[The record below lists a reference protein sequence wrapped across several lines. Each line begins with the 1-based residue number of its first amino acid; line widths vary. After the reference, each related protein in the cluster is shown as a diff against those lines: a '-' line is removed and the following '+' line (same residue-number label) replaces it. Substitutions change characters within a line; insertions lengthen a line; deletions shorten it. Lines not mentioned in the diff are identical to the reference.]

1 MWYVKSENRW
11 MIGESGNQGRNL
23 EKDGIRSS
31 VLTER
36 ILPYNVEK
44 IWEYF
49 TKGRVFGIGAQWT
62 DGNRN
67 EIQIM
72 QGINQIQTVLSL

>member
-1 MWYVKSENRW
+1 MWYVKSEKRW

-44 IWEYF
+44 IWEN
-49 TKGRVFGIGAQWT
+49 
-62 DGNRN
+62 D
-67 EIQIM
+67 
-72 QGINQIQTVLSL
+72 